1 MVEPRR
7 ELSDLPFAGAL
18 VPHDGDL
25 AIDGHYDG
33 CHFTGGTVFTSARA
47 DNGHFME
54 CAFTEVAL
62 EDVNARGSRF
72 SDVWLRDVRLLSVEL
87 AATTWLDATF
97 IGCAAAGVQAFD
109 ASLRRVQFID
119 CKLDSVNFRGA
130 QLADITFENCLL
142 RDVDFGGAKLQQVR
156 FPGSTLA
163 RADFSRATLDKVDL
177 RGAQLDITA
186 GFESLRG
193 AIMSTAQLMS
203 LAPVLAQ
210 QLGIQIS
217 DT

>member
-1 MVEPRR
+1 MVELRR

-18 VPHDGDL
+18 APHDGDL
-25 AIDGHYDG
+25 RIDGHYDG

-47 DNGHFME
+47 DNGRFVE
-54 CAFTEVAL
+54 CAFTEVTL

-130 QLADITFENCLL
+130 RLADVTFENCLL
-142 RDVDFGGAKLQQVR
+142 RDVDFGGAKLQQLR
-156 FPGSTLA
+156 FPGSTLT

-217 DT
+217 DA